1 MGRMADDAATAV
13 FAPWLAWWGTSA
25 ALAVAA
31 AWPDR
36 RSLPPVGLRFD
47 VILPAHNE
55 EGVIGPVLDS
65 LRDQLGPATPGR
77 LLVVA
82 DHCSDATASV
92 ARAHGAEV
100 MERNDGEA
108 GKPPSLREG
117 LAHLAAQPDRGDAV
131 MLLDADC
138 FCDPTLLSALSAH
151 LARGAEVVQAAY
163 RVADADSGAVRS
175 SLRRA
180 FALRNV
186 VRAGGSARLGLPSL
200 LFGSGIALRW
210 EAIDAL
216 SFADPRLGGTGDS
229 RPVGDDVLMA
239 LELLRSGHH
248 PRFCG
253 EAGVAA
259 PAPLDEGDLGAQRLR
274 WEAGQ
279 ALMWRTAAETL
290 PGLVRRGDVRGIAAL
305 VDWMTPPLA
314 PTVGAFGATSAVVG
328 LLVAG
333 GVLSPRVLAAP
344 VLAASALG
352 VYLGVGVTVLEGPGA
367 AVDLFRSG
375 PRYLTWKASLYLRH
389 REARRTS
396 GEHRETARS

>member
-1 MGRMADDAATAV
+1 MGRRADPLVAAV
-13 FAPWLAWWGTSA
+13 FTPWLAWWGTSA
-25 ALAVAA
+25 VLATAVA
-31 AWPDR
+31 WPGR
-36 RSLPPVGLRFD
+36 RSLPPAALRLD
-47 VILPAHNE
+47 VVIPAHNE
-55 EGVIGPVLDS
+55 EAVIGPVIDS
-65 LRDQLGPATPGR
+65 LHDQQGPASPGR
-77 LLVVA
+77 ILVIA
-82 DHCSDATASV
+82 DHCSDATAAV

-100 MERNDGEA
+100 MERNEGQA

-117 LAHLAAQPDRGDAV
+117 LADLAARPDRGDAV

-138 FCDPTLLSALSAH
+138 LCDPTLLSALSAH
-151 LARGAEVVQAAY
+151 LADGAEVVQAAY
-163 RVADADSGAVRS
+163 RVADDDRGAVRS

-210 EAIDAL
+210 ESIDAL

-239 LELLRSGHH
+239 LELLGRGHH

-253 EAGVAA
+253 DAGVSA
-259 PAPLDEGDLGAQRLR
+259 PAPTDEGDLGAQRLR

-279 ALMWRTAAETL
+279 ALMWRRAAETL
-290 PGLVRRGDVRGIAAL
+290 PELVRRRDVRGVVAL

-314 PTVGAFGATSAVVG
+314 PTVGAFGAASAVTG

-333 GVLSPRVLAAP
+333 RVVGPRVLVAP
-344 VLAASALG
+344 AVAASALV
-352 VYLGVGVTVLEGPGA
+352 VYLGVGVTVLEGPRA
-367 AVDLFRSG
+367 AVDLFRSA
-375 PRYLTWKASLYLRH
+375 PRFLTWKASLYLRH
-389 REARRTS
+389 RDARRTS
-396 GEHRETARS
+396 GEHRDVSQS